1 MFFNNITKSIKEY
14 HSVAESKLMTESKSL
29 EIKKLKLSS
38 CLEHSTGPKT
48 HYKLRKEPIGRG
60 SFSTV
65 YYATCPDMHEYA
77 IKRISVAKLQQN
89 RLSKFLLELD
99 ISKQMD
105 HDNIVKCHEIFKTS
119 THWYIVSEYCNY
131 GTFSDL
137 ISAIKNVDVKKK
149 ENLVHYYLNQL
160 KNALYYLNINNIIH
174 RDLKPMN
181 ILLTRT
187 DKTDNEVI
195 IKLADFGFA
204 RFFEH
209 NPANTTG
216 YDDMVA
222 TVCGSPIYMA
232 PELLINDK
240 YNIKADLWSFGI
252 IMYELLYGVNP
263 YNFPK
268 SIAHLKEL
276 MEKKEIRFD
285 PCYSDKT
292 INLIK
297 SLLQV
302 DPIKR
307 IGWEE
312 FFNHDWFKTIPN
324 EEEMMPQIDK
334 DPSLEDV
341 ADKYDFE
348 FEFEEDIKKVKPCVD
363 HQIVSQKQKMPNFI
377 NYLEEYL
384 ADSKN
389 SAILQSSHSPHSPY
403 GKGCQPSMGKP
414 IKSIKSE
421 LDMSEFVVVD
431 LENGTE
437 TIDLNHPQIH
447 TYQETYTSSIIKIFT
462 DSIGYIFG
470 GQSKSY

>member
-1 MFFNNITKSIKEY
+1 VKEY
-14 HSVAESKLMTESKSL
+14 KSMTESKSL
-29 EIKKLKLSS
+29 EIKRNSHT
-38 CLEHSTGPKT
+38 LEHSTGPKT
-48 HYKLRKEPIGRG
+48 KYKLKKEPIGRG

-65 YYATCPDMHEYA
+65 YFATGPDMCEYA

-99 ISKQMD
+99 ISKQMA
-105 HDNIVKCHEIFKTS
+105 HDNIVKCHEIFKTP

-131 GTFSDL
+131 GTFGDL

-149 ENLVHYYLNQL
+149 ENLIHYYLNQL

-195 IKLADFGFA
+195 VKLADFGFA

-252 IMYELLYGVNP
+252 IMYELLYGTNP

-268 SIAHLKEL
+268 NIAHLKEL
-276 MEKKEIRFD
+276 MEKKEINFD
-285 PCYSDKT
+285 LCYSNNA
-292 INLIK
+292 IHLMK
-297 SLLQV
+297 SLLQIN
-302 DPIKR
+302 PEKR
-307 IGWEE
+307 IGWDD
-312 FFNHDWFKTIPN
+312 FFNHDWFKTTPY
-324 EEEMMPQIDK
+324 EDEMIPQIDK
-334 DPSLEDV
+334 DPSSENIDDV
-341 ADKYDFE
+341 GFE
-348 FEFEEDIKKVKPCVD
+348 FDENVERCVE
-363 HQIVSQKQKMPNFI
+363 QQKIPTFL

-384 ADSKN
+384 AESKT
-389 SAILQSSHSPHSPY
+389 SPHSPHK
-403 GKGCQPSMGKP
+403 KGCQPSMGKP
-414 IKSIKSE
+414 IKSIRSE

-431 LENGTE
+431 SENGTE
-437 TIDLNHPQIH
+437 TIGPDHPQIH

-462 DSIGYIFG
+462 DSIGYLWG
-470 GQSKSY
+470 GQAKSY